1 MDEDARK
8 IAALNAIIFGLETRL
23 NDASLDA
30 ATRATLTET
39 LRKSKDELAAL
50 QAKG

>member
-8 IAALNAIIFGLETRL
+8 IAALNAIIFGLESRL

-30 ATRATLTET
+30 ATKATLTET
-39 LRKSKDELAAL
+39 LRTSKDELAAL
-50 QAKG
+50 RAKG